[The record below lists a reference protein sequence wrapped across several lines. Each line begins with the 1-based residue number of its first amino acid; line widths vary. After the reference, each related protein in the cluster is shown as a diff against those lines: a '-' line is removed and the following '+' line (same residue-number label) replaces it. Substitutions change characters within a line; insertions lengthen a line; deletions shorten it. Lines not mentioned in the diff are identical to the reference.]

1 MSNISFISV
10 KDEHVKRITGIYN
23 YYVKNTTVT
32 YHYFEHTEEQMK
44 EILYSNDQRFNSFAV
59 IDGDAGEVIGY
70 CLICRFKNRE
80 AFDRCGEAV
89 IYLDNKYS
97 GRGIGKQALDFLEE
111 EAGKQNFHTLVAS
124 ISSDNEHSIKL
135 FERNGYFLCARFKEV
150 GIKFAK
156 VLDLLYYEKILE

>member
-1 MSNISFISV
+1 
-10 KDEHVKRITGIYN
+10 
-23 YYVKNTTVT
+23 
-32 YHYFEHTEEQMK
+32 
-44 EILYSNDQRFNSFAV
+44 
-59 IDGDAGEVIGY
+59 
-70 CLICRFKNRE
+70 
-80 AFDRCGEAV
+80 
-89 IYLDNKYS
+89 
-97 GRGIGKQALDFLEE
+97 LEE